1 MNTKPTNTR
10 TQNTVRVAKVVEIA
24 EDGEEA
30 VYNMEVDETHCFA
43 VNGGLIV
50 HNCMDS
56 TRYFVNTI
64 MRHKVR
70 EDGKKPSIFDQGV
83 IWN

>member
-1 MNTKPTNTR
+1 MNIEQTNINR
-10 TQNTVRVAKVVEIA
+10 QNTARTAKVIAVE

-50 HNCMDS
+50 HNCMDDI
-56 TRYFVNTI
+56 RYFANTI
-64 MRHKVR
+64 LRHKVKHGR
-70 EDGKKPSIFDQGV
+70 GSEGI
-83 IWN
+83 